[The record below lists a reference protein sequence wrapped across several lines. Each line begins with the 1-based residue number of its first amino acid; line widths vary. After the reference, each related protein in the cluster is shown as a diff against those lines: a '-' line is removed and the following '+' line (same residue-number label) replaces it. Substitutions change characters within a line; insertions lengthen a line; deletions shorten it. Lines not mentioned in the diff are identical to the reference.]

1 MSPSL
6 RFLVLSLLEFNSIFF
21 SILFSVKIGTVG
33 LSCASTLRRIAAGPM
48 LVVYRKG
55 WPQSARYALSGIIL
69 QIINW
74 AFCPATVTGHSSGGN
89 TVLPQAFPYLPCDC
103 TSMGAGASHGKASS
117 LLPFISTG
125 AAGFVLF

>member
-1 MSPSL
+1 
-6 RFLVLSLLEFNSIFF
+6 
-21 SILFSVKIGTVG
+21 
-33 LSCASTLRRIAAGPM
+33 M

-55 WPQSARYALSGIIL
+55 WPQSASYALSGIIL

-103 TSMGAGASHGKASS
+103 TSMGAGASHGKASG

>member
-1 MSPSL
+1 FQRLPVC
-6 RFLVLSLLEFNSIFF
+6 RQKPNVLFVRSAF
-21 SILFSVKIGTVG
+21 SAWHT
-33 LSCASTLRRIAAGPM
+33 TLRRIAAGPM

-55 WPQSARYALSGIIL
+55 WPQSASYALSGIIL

-103 TSMGAGASHGKASS
+103 TSMGAGAITGKASG